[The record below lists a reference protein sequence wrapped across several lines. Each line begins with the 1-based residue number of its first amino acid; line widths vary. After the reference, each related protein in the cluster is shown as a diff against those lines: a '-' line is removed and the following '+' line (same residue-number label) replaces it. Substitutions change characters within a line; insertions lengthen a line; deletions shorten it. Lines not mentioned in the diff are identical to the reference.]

1 MLHGLGGRAAELK
14 QQAAIQAAQDPNSK
28 VQAEDAEKTLLDEA
42 HKSGSA
48 AYHFDP
54 NATAEEK
61 AAAAKAHIP
70 PGLHHER
77 KPKVSAIVSDVDDP
91 SAPKYDMPSP
101 SKEGALPPPASAST
115 VDGKAPHGHIEEDE
129 RWARDRVG
137 WQPRF
142 GHPDEEDE
150 TNMLEHE
157 TWLEDKLQDKFYGDW
172 YHNAAIIVFSC
183 LASWVVAIL
192 GGGLG
197 WLTIVIA
204 FCATYYRTS
213 IRRIRRNFRD
223 DIKREMAKTKL
234 ETDHESLEWI
244 NSFLVKFWPIYAPVL
259 CDTIIASVD
268 QVLSTATPAFL
279 DSLRLKTFV
288 LGTKP
293 PRLEHVK
300 TYPKAEDDTVLMDW
314 QFSFTPND
322 VADLTSR
329 QIKNKINPKVVLEV
343 RIGKGMVS
351 KGLDVIVEDMAC
363 TGLMRVKVK
372 LQIPFPHIEKV
383 EICFLGRPTLDYVC
397 KPLGGD
403 TFGFDIN
410 FIPGL
415 ETFIMEQIH
424 ANLGPMMYEPN
435 VFPIEIAKMLAG
447 NPIDEAIG
455 VLQVNF
461 HGAQGLKNP
470 DKFSG
475 TPDPYAIISV
485 NQRTE
490 LGRTK
495 TVHQSANP
503 RWNETVNVIITNLK
517 DHLTL
522 QVFDF
527 NEYRKDKELGV
538 ATFQLEQ
545 LESGRTE
552 FNNEQLEVMV
562 NGRARGVVQVDFKFF
577 PVLEG
582 EKLEDGTQAP
592 PPETNTGV
600 AKFTVE
606 QVKDLDGTKSLIGQL
621 SPYAVLLLNNREIHI
636 SKKLKRTN
644 NPIFPDASKEMLIT
658 DRKHA
663 RLGLV
668 LKDDRDMSTDPEVG
682 KYQIK
687 LDDMLE
693 MMAKG
698 QEWYNLM
705 GTKTGRVKMMCTWKP
720 VAISG
725 VMSASGGYVKPIGVM
740 RLHFANARELRNLEK
755 MGKSDPYVRV
765 LLSGI
770 EKGRTVTFQ
779 NNLNPDWDEVVY
791 VPVHTAREKLILEV
805 MDQENFQKDR
815 SLGLVE
821 LPLAEFIHQDES
833 TGEYQTVEQKQSRSE
848 QLKMRGQSKGFLNY
862 SASFYPTF
870 NVVDPEEEEEEEK
883 VKQSMEEARYSLE
896 SSHKPKNSIDST
908 TSTAPVT
915 PTHASKKS
923 TDSATTPASA
933 SRSAA
938 LAERQRSGTI
948 SSLRSD
954 ATHQRTESQQA
965 INGVPGKKEP
975 PKITVTPDDLP
986 KYGKAPSPDV
996 FQRLL
1001 TKRLES
1007 GLIVFKL
1014 IDAELAY
1021 VDCYVEVVMDDMLFP
1036 SYVSPKVK
1044 TRNVTL
1050 NEIGDAMVRE
1060 MEFSKITLRITAE
1073 SDQKGEG
1080 KESRVK
1086 AKLVGN
1092 TVDTLRRCLYHP
1104 TQLTLKDKEGRE
1116 SRVTVM
1122 LKYIP
1127 IHMQL
1132 DASESINNQG
1142 NLRVDVLDAAD
1153 LPAADRNG
1161 KSDPYCKFMLN
1172 GKEIFRTQVQEKNL
1186 HPAWNEF
1193 FETSIRSR
1201 TAANFSVDIYDW
1213 DRAASDDF
1221 LGRAAINLDV
1231 LEPFVSQEVTLHL
1244 DGKSGAVRMKML
1256 FKPDYVTRSRQG
1268 SHTFS
1273 GTFAQPGK
1281 VVGAPVKGVGKGAAF
1296 IGGGVM
1302 RVGKGAT
1309 GVFRRKTRGES
1320 DVTESPSTSIPF
1332 QPSEQIPN
1340 GISHP
1345 DSPSPNAT
1353 PVPAL
1358 TTTSPDRTTS
1368 HDLVRP
1374 PHTPDR
1380 HGRTRSWGAS
1390 SNIGTSPAADTGTAT
1405 ITLLSA
1411 TGFPA
1416 GSTVQL
1422 RLKLESSASPGGR
1435 PGTNSAREIHKTKP
1449 VKAADGTAQLDAAA
1463 ETATVRCTA
1472 DARFRVIA
1480 LGHHRLSSDEELGDA
1495 VFFVADQG
1503 SAATERSV
1511 PLSAEGR
1518 SVVLRSSFTPG
1529 PAATTG
1535 TDKDGLPTNGGRAER
1550 ASSSGADRRSLV
1562 GGTPPRK
1569 EGLMGRFG
1577 TKREK
1582 EGRASR
1588 EVTPGA

>member
-1 MLHGLGGRAAELK
+1 MLHGFGGRASELK
-14 QQAAIQAAQDPNSK
+14 QQGAVEAAQDPNSQ
-28 VQAEDAEKTLLDEA
+28 VGAEDAEKTLLDEA
-42 HKSGSA
+42 HKNGA
-48 AYHFDP
+48 AAFQFDP
-54 NATAEEK
+54 NASAEEK
-61 AAAAKAHIP
+61 AAAAKSHIP
-70 PGLHHER
+70 PGFHHER
-77 KPKVSAIVSDVDDP
+77 KPKVTALVSDADDG

-101 SKEGALPPPASAST
+101 SREGAILPPTSAST
-115 VDGKAPHGHIEEDE
+115 IDGEVPNGHLDEDD

-137 WQPRF
+137 WAPRF
-142 GHPDEEDE
+142 GHPKDDDE

-157 TWLEDKLQDKFYGDW
+157 TWLEDKLQDKFFGDW
-172 YHNAAIIVFSC
+172 YYNAAVIIFAS

-197 WLTIVIA
+197 WVLIVIA

-213 IRRIRRNFRD
+213 IRRVRRNFRD

-259 CDTIIASVD
+259 CDTIISSVD

-314 QFSFTPND
+314 KFSFTPND

-383 EICFLGRPTLDYVC
+383 EICFLGRPQLDYVC

-415 ETFIMEQIH
+415 EHFIMEQIH
-424 ANLGPMMYEPN
+424 ANLGPMMYDPN

-455 VLQVNF
+455 VLQITF

-485 NQRTE
+485 NQSTE

-495 TVHQSANP
+495 TVQQSANP
-503 RWNETVNVIITNLK
+503 RWDETVNVIITNLR
-517 DHLTL
+517 DNLTL
-522 QVFDF
+522 QVYDY

-545 LESGRTE
+545 FESGRTDFE
-552 FNNEQLEVMV
+552 NQQLEVMV
-562 NGRARGVVQVDFKFF
+562 NGRPRGVVQADIRFF

-582 EKLEDGTQAP
+582 AKLDDGTQAP
-592 PPETNTGV
+592 PPESSTGI

-606 QVKDLDGTKSLIGQL
+606 QAKDLDGTKSLVGQL
-621 SPYAVLLLNNREIHI
+621 SPYAALLLNNREIHI

-668 LKDDRDMSTDPEVG
+668 LKDDKDLAADPEIG

-687 LDDMLE
+687 LDDLLE
-693 MMAKG
+693 MTAKG

-705 GTKTGRVKMMCTWKP
+705 STKSGRVKMMCTWKP
-720 VAISG
+720 VALAG
-725 VMSASGGYVKPIGVM
+725 ATGGSGGYVTPIGVM

-779 NNLNPDWDEVVY
+779 NNLNPDWDEVIY
-791 VPVHTAREKLILEV
+791 VPIHSDREKLTLEV

-815 SLGLVE
+815 SLGLIE
-821 LPLAEFIHQDES
+821 LPLTEFVHQNEN
-833 TGEYQTVEQKQSRSE
+833 TGEYETVENKQLRTE
-848 QLKMRGQSKGFLNY
+848 QLKTRGHPKGFLNY
-862 SASFYPTF
+862 SASFYPAF
-870 NVVDPEEEEEEEK
+870 NVLDPEEEEEEEK
-883 VKQSMEEARYSLE
+883 IKQSMEQSRQSLE
-896 SSHKPKNSIDST
+896 SSHKPSKSVDS
-908 TSTAPVT
+908 SLPIT
-915 PTHASKKS
+915 PSHASKKS
-923 TDSATTPASA
+923 VDSTTTPASPP
-933 SRSAA
+933 RSGA

-954 ATHQRTESQQA
+954 ATHQRADSQQGM
-965 INGVPGKKEP
+965 NGSVILEKPEP

-986 KYGKAPSPDV
+986 KY
-996 FQRLL
+996 
-1001 TKRLES
+1001 ES

-1014 IDAELAY
+1014 IEADLAY
-1021 VDCYVEVVMDDMLFP
+1021 TDCYVEVVMDDMLFP
-1036 SYVSPKVK
+1036 SYVSPKAK
-1044 TRNVTL
+1044 SRHTTF
-1050 NEIGDAMVRE
+1050 NETGDAMVRE

-1073 SDQKGEG
+1073 ADQKGEG
-1080 KESRVK
+1080 KESRIK

-1092 TVDTLRRCLYHP
+1092 TVDTLRRSLYQP
-1104 TQLTLKDKEGRE
+1104 TQLILKDKDGHE
-1116 SRVTVM
+1116 SKVTVM

-1142 NLRVDVLDAAD
+1142 NLRVDVLDATD

-1172 GKEIFRTQVQEKNL
+1172 GKEVHKTQVQHKTL
-1186 HPAWNEF
+1186 HPAWNEA
-1193 FETSIRSR
+1193 FEVSVRSR
-1201 TAANFSVDIYDW
+1201 TAAQFSVDVYDW
-1213 DRAASDDF
+1213 DRAAHDDF

-1231 LEPFVSQEVTLHL
+1231 LEPFGSQEVTLGL
-1244 DGKSGAVRMKML
+1244 DGKSGTIRLKML

-1268 SHTFS
+1268 SSTFS

-1281 VVGAPVKGVGKGAAF
+1281 VVGAPVKGVGKGAVF
-1296 IGGGVM
+1296 VGGGVLKGASF
-1302 RVGKGAT
+1302 VGKGAT
-1309 GVFRRKTRGES
+1309 GVLRRRTRGES
-1320 DVTESPSTSIPF
+1320 EMGTSPPSQS
-1332 QPSEQIPN
+1332 SEQVMPN
-1340 GISHP
+1340 GVGLAVPHP
-1345 DSPSPNAT
+1345 DSPSPNANPT
-1353 PVPAL
+1353 PAVHP
-1358 TTTSPDRTTS
+1358 TDPSRPPSTPT
-1368 HDLVRP
+1368 P
-1374 PHTPDR
+1374 PHT
-1380 HGRTRSWGAS
+1380 RTRSWGATS
-1390 SNIGTSPAADTGTAT
+1390 LSGSTAATSPSSADTGTAT
-1405 ITLLSA
+1405 ITLVSA
-1411 TGFPA
+1411 SGFPA
-1416 GSTVQL
+1416 GSTLQL
-1422 RLKLESSASPGGR
+1422 RLKLEGPPGARSSAKD
-1435 PGTNSAREIHKTKP
+1435 IYKTKP
-1449 VKAADGTAQLDAAA
+1449 VKAAAEGSATTLEG

-1472 DARFRVIA
+1472 DAQFRVLA
-1480 LGHHRLSSDEELGDA
+1480 LEHHRLTADEELGEA
-1495 VFFVADQG
+1495 VFFVDDQG
-1503 SAATERSV
+1503 SGGAEKTV
-1511 PLSAEGR
+1511 GLSAAGR
-1518 SVVLRSSFTPG
+1518 SVVVKSSFVPSG
-1529 PAATTG
+1529 SGGGGGAGAERDGVAAG
-1535 TDKDGLPTNGGRAER
+1535 NGGGAAAR
-1550 ASSSGADRRSLV
+1550 ASSSGGGDRRSLI
-1562 GGTPPRK
+1562 GSATPPRK
-1569 EGLMGRFG
+1569 EGGLMGRFG

-1588 EVTPGA
+1588 EVTPGT